1 MKNHS
6 YESAK
11 GRFDLDIGIKGHP
24 RQPKSSGAMDSYG
37 FPLTEMVPNSKSISM
52 IGFSW
57 HPQGSFSLD
66 SNASEIVTA
75 LEVCCKAYPELPL
88 HHNHFYL
95 LENDN
100 GVLRQ
105 LISGTLV
112 LGHSYH
118 RERDWNDQSKAP
130 KLRLSTNVD
139 SSTAVVK
146 ADTRF
151 KA

>member
-1 MKNHS
+1 MQKYN

-11 GRFDLDIGIKGHP
+11 GRFDLDVDVKGYP
-24 RQPKSSGAMDSYG
+24 RQAKSSGGTDKYG
-37 FPLTEMVPNSKSISM
+37 QPLMEAIPNSKPISK
-52 IGFSW
+52 IGFVW
-57 HPQGSFSLD
+57 HPEGSFSLD
-66 SNASEIVTA
+66 STPSEIVAA
-75 LEVCCKAYPELPL
+75 LEVCCKEYPELPL

-112 LGHSYH
+112 LGQSYY
-118 RERDWNDQSKAP
+118 RAKTWNAKSDAP
-130 KLRLSTNVD
+130 KLRLSTEVD
-139 SSTAVVK
+139 SSTAKVK

-151 KA
+151 KV